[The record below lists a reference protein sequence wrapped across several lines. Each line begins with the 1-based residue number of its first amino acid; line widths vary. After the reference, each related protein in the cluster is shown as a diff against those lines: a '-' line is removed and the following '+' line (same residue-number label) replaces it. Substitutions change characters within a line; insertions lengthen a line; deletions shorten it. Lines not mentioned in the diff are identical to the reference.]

1 MPKSEQFSYAR
12 ILGDSVRNL
21 ANKTLVITGASSG
34 IGRALAI
41 AGARHGANLALCDVD
56 VPGLAA
62 TKADVERLGVRV
74 FAAHVNVSD
83 ASAMRA
89 FAADVVSHLGGAD
102 VVVNNAGVS
111 LSELVGAM
119 KIEDFEWLFSINF
132 WGVVHGCEAF
142 LPQLRQ
148 RPSAQIVN
156 ISSVFGLIGIPGQ
169 SAYCAS
175 KFAVRGYSESLR
187 AELMGSKIG
196 VTVVH
201 PGGVKTNIV
210 RNGRHYS
217 DATGVRV
224 DPAVL
229 AREFENLV
237 QVTPE
242 RAAAVILKAIRGRQR
257 RVLIGVEAYFF
268 DALQRLLPASAGQ
281 ILGRLMTQLLKFS
294 RPHSGAVETT
304 ADVAAS
310 GDKKPPLAG

>member
-1 MPKSEQFSYAR
+1 M
-12 ILGDSVRNL
+12 RNL

-41 AGARHGANLALCDVD
+41 AGARHGAYLALCDVD
-56 VPGLAA
+56 VLGLAA
-62 TKADVERLGVRV
+62 TKAEVERLGARV
-74 FAAHVNVSD
+74 FTAQVNVSD
-83 ASAMRA
+83 ARAMRA
-89 FAADVVSHLGGAD
+89 FAADVESHLGGAD
-102 VVVNNAGVS
+102 VVINNAGVS
-111 LSELVGAM
+111 LSDLVGAM

-210 RNGRHYS
+210 RNGRHYT
-217 DATGVRV
+217 DANGARV
-224 DPAVL
+224 EPAQL
-229 AREFENLV
+229 AHDFENLV
-237 QVTPE
+237 MVTPE
-242 RAAAVILKAIRGRQR
+242 RAAAIILKAIRRRQR

-281 ILGRLMTQLLKFS
+281 ILGGLLTRLLKFS
-294 RPHSGAVETT
+294 RPHSDAVQTP
-304 ADVAAS
+304 AGGPAS
-310 GDKKPPLAG
+310 GNTKPPLAG